1 MNEKLFFFITILL
14 LAIFLFS
21 FINWFDELHNLIN
34 VNHVH

>member
-21 FINWFDELHNLIN
+21 FINWYDDFHNLIN